1 MSELGDESIV
11 EKNVDLDLEVS
22 PKNNANS
29 NLIHGDLLDIEDEIN
44 SILQHHDSPGSQ
56 VKSSKPN
63 TESHSGSHLDS
74 SRSNSKDLD
83 DLDIGPL
90 DKLVHF
96 DEKQNT
102 SKTVSRSQSP
112 INDRLGKLRKP
123 LSSQEE
129 EIRRNSTLVS
139 ITSENALGGSRKHSE
154 DDESSKISAYARLDF
169 ENFTF
174 FVQTLQVVLGRKSN
188 EELLQS
194 SHHAVD
200 VHLSSKKAISRRHA
214 KIFYNFG
221 TQRFE
226 LSILGRNGAFV
237 DDLFVEKGIT
247 VPLIDG
253 TKIQVGDI
261 PFQFV
266 LPSIEPSEE
275 DDKSSNENKQFN
287 PTDAINLRSNL
298 YNPNSKIKKSPKKE
312 TVKTE
317 KSLSIVDENVKN
329 DGRGDI
335 IVLAQTKSVKSPQAG
350 RKPSIESSKLGE
362 LSSESKPNDMMNR
375 RNSLLK
381 IRRLSNARRKSL
393 ASAASDELNDIL
405 KELGVTS
412 IDAIDEEDSE
422 LLDSQIQS
430 LLQDH
435 TLDQSGNEIGLEQN
449 LLKLAQ
455 YNESAIEEEEDEIDR
470 LVKQHNLEQGV
481 IMDDDFS
488 RSESIHEID
497 KELSVLDQEIASL
510 APLLDNQ
517 NEDMVKDIE
526 EKKRRLELERKRK
539 QQQRKL
545 VAARAMAKG
554 LSNTSNYLTGSS
566 SLSIPIDPAFSHS
579 STSHSASPPT
589 HAGGSPPLNLNNTR
603 STPLM
608 GKPAIP
614 RMGKP
619 ASIQP
624 PANRLYN
631 RPLNGLPK
639 SQVIDS
645 RLSNAIPGMSG
656 HLMGGGFENSQMRI
670 NQLMPY
676 STIPKPIIPPRP
688 PQPKLESPVLSIT
701 AEPSTIR
708 PRPPLRAITVSA
720 KPILTT
726 FEVPKTIEEP
736 SKYPKLPRRR
746 RESKKQVTKKVY
758 SLDEIP
764 EQYRTKP
771 NISFP
776 GMITNVLKA
785 PGNNEGLSITELN
798 DSIKDVY
805 PYYKYCPEGWQF
817 SVSHNVKL
825 HKIFKRTIKRG
836 NEWVYVMDELFI
848 NEREKVRAKQ
858 QAMAASRAKA
868 AAIKAEEI
876 KQKQRLE
883 AQQAMSHNLVGRSF
897 TSPYS
902 LPLNTTMRMP
912 QSQFISQ
919 LQNKQPPG
927 TNPVTVGGQKP
938 KTIAELASEIKRDSA
953 INSNAPLY
961 FKPQSSIPSTI
972 GSDMSKSSTS
982 PGNATPHANSI
993 KAQLAANRSHPNS
1006 QSPQSLSASSPVPP
1020 SQGGMNQ
1027 DTKKSLTYL
1036 QKELF
1041 TLYKARKLSY
1051 NTATTTEIITKALA
1065 TTIAQVNVI
1074 GAKAGC
1080 GENALSFLVE
1090 KAPQQVS
1097 KILDIALTKSI
1108 KEKQGN
1114 FSRPAS
1120 RSGTPG
1126 PGPGSS
1132 GTSPTKSTLTQR
1144 PLQSN
1149 TPSRE
1154 NVNPD
1159 KNVLPTNA
1167 TPSHG
1172 PPTKS
1177 PTVSLSQ
1184 STPSHT
1190 NNPTDLQQRSG
1201 QQPTRSESSTG
1212 GPPNATKA
1220 LAAAYPQTSPSDTKQ
1235 SNNGPTGELSST
1247 RPSVGTTPSSVPQLS
1262 KPPQLGSGLSRPPS
1276 YRADSLGRPP
1286 NFSSNTARPQSFG
1299 KPSALSRPPT
1309 FLSNKQTRVGDDG
1322 MSKEDNKREL
1332 PDQNDGEL
1340 PRKIIKT
1347 ENS

>member
-22 PKNNANS
+22 PKHNANS

-44 SILQHHDSPGSQ
+44 SILQQHDSPGSPG
-56 VKSSKPN
+56 KSSKPN
-63 TESHSGSHLDS
+63 TEPRSGSHLDS

-96 DEKQNT
+96 EEKQNT

-112 INDRLGKLRKP
+112 INDRLDKLRKP
-123 LSSQEE
+123 LSLQEE

-174 FVQTLQVVLGRKSN
+174 FVQTLQVVLGRQSN

-247 VPLIDG
+247 VPLVDG

-329 DGRGDI
+329 DGRGEI
-335 IVLAQTKSVKSPQAG
+335 TVLTRVKNVESPPAE
-350 RKPSIESSKLGE
+350 RKPSFESSKLAE
-362 LSSESKPNDMMNR
+362 VTSESKPNDTTNR

-381 IRRLSNARRKSL
+381 IRSLSNARRKSL

-430 LLQDH
+430 LLQDN
-435 TLDQSGNEIGLEQN
+435 TLDQSGHEIVLEQN

-481 IMDDDFS
+481 VMDDDFS

-497 KELSVLDQEIASL
+497 MELSVLDQEIASL
-510 APLLDNQ
+510 GPHLDNQ

-526 EKKRRLELERKRK
+526 EKKRRLEIERKRK
-539 QQQRKL
+539 QQHRKL

-554 LSNTSNYLTGSS
+554 LSSTSNYLTGSS

-589 HAGGSPPLNLNNTR
+589 GGSPPLSLNNAR

-631 RPLNGLPK
+631 RPLNGLSK

-656 HLMGGGFENSQMRI
+656 HLMGSGFENSQMRI

-720 KPILTT
+720 KPVLTT

-746 RESKKQVTKKVY
+746 RESKKQLTKKVY

-771 NISFP
+771 NVSFP

-785 PGNNEGLSITELN
+785 PGNNEGLSIPELN

-836 NEWVYVMDELFI
+836 SEWVYVMDELFI

-897 TSPYS
+897 TSPYN

-927 TNPVTVGGQKP
+927 TSPITVGGQKP

-961 FKPQSSIPSTI
+961 FKPQSSILASI
-972 GSDMSKSSTS
+972 GSDLSKSSAS
-982 PGNATPHANSI
+982 PANSTPHANSI

-1020 SQGGMNQ
+1020 SQGSMNQ

-1114 FSRPAS
+1114 FSRPVS

-1132 GTSPTKSTLTQR
+1132 GTSPTKPTPIER

-1149 TPSRE
+1149 TPSKE

-1159 KNVLPTNA
+1159 KNVTPSHV

-1172 PPTKS
+1172 PPAKS
-1177 PTVSLSQ
+1177 PTV
-1184 STPSHT
+1184 PS
-1190 NNPTDLQQRSG
+1190 NNPTDLQRSG
-1201 QQPTRSESSTG
+1201 QQETPNDASPG
-1212 GPPNATKA
+1212 GSPDATKA

-1235 SNNGPTGELSST
+1235 SNNGPTGEPSST
-1247 RPSVGTTPSSVPQLS
+1247 RPSVGTTPSSLPLLS

-1332 PDQNDGEL
+1332 QDQTDGEP

-1347 ENS
+1347 ENK